1 MNIPKII
8 LNDRK
13 IISSEVY
20 YYYQSLAQQLIKN
33 QRNSNIN
40 IKKNYSKEKILNWF
54 SNLDIKQKF
63 KICSIYNNWFS
74 NIIYQMMEYYHFDSV
89 IEFSPTDVYLEFK
102 KNNLDEYNC
111 LKSELTFN
119 NKIKNCD
126 NYMTFFI
133 GENKVK
139 KLSGIPDEN
148 ELININLKNHFE
160 LLFLDNLRFITL
172 DEFNDTISFSYDLF
186 EHSERLFE
194 FFNYFSKQQC
204 FITLIKP
211 ILEKNNC
218 YNFSL
223 PDWVYN
229 FQSYSFCQL
238 LIIFF
243 EQIISVY
250 YQLYL
255 YEKEIPKLIIDQKY
269 TNFFKTNENI
279 KEYLLNKIKNKN
291 DLIINKQ
298 ECYEKLNSKTQID
311 KYNYYQNKS
320 AFVYSMA
327 FGPSFFEKNINK
339 ERDFNMKFN
348 FLIELIKTDI
358 NRFIDKISLI
368 ETKDCFKYANF
379 IYNTIYQQ
387 LIKQYS
393 DSCYQE
399 LILEE
404 KNKTQNESVTNK
416 SKKNKRKKKKKKK
429 NENEIKDI
437 HNTNNNI
444 ISDDCN
450 EEENKK
456 NIIEDGEEEIEE
468 IPADYIIQPKTEQA
482 QKELES
488 NNNNIINNNDINN
501 STVSSS
507 YTNKYS
513 KDNNYNFVPKYNNF
527 FKCEKKDTEM
537 LLEINDFCDDKSEDN
552 NEEKEK
558 NNNKFELE
566 DISEND
572 ISEENN
578 NSENN
583 NNLQMN
589 ENDGKKKKK
598 KHKKRNKKKKNKIN
612 DDIDNDIINQNQ
624 IKNDIIFKEKNEIIN
639 TNNIINSKK
648 IQIESNIK
656 INNKNNEIN
665 NINIKKDIL
674 EINNSFK
681 DKVDKE
687 KKINN
692 DLVQEEIKEQK
703 QNKNDNNEKLKIE
716 ENIKENSK
724 NKKKNE
730 KEFFLF
736 PVNKSNKKKDKAT
749 NTNQKD
755 KKNSSNIIIDTKDE
769 KNSSINNKNIS
780 NEEKNVPN
788 KITQEKPKNEEIN
801 NKEENIISMNS
812 FEINQKS
819 QNSNIKNNNID
830 KNKIEHQTLKESELL
845 KKNDKSNN
853 INESKLVNNIYF
865 LNQSAY
871 FNPIFYNNCNNSFFI
886 FQNDLFTILGK
897 DILKF
902 QKIVENNLIEIN
914 IYREKVINK
923 LKQFILANLSS
934 KYYIKF
940 LFYGSHS
947 TGLSIE
953 SSDIDILI
961 KFQKKNIDEKY
972 QINSQQNIQDLIF
985 QLNEDFKKN
994 ITELNIDKINP
1005 IYTASIPV
1013 LKIECLLKDIIPVDI
1028 QNKLSEKYLFN
1039 FENELLKLNF
1049 DFTFLEVADINKEQI
1064 IPSKEIINYI
1074 KDTINIYPNIKPIIL
1089 VLKRYMQIKKLNSS
1103 YHGGL
1108 SSFSLFLLVA
1118 SYNKH
1123 IFNEN
1128 KYLDK
1133 NKDFNNLL
1141 GQIFYGFFMFYASF
1155 NFKINSI
1162 DLKKIN
1168 PIILLN
1174 EFSESKITLI
1184 DPITGLNAAKSTFKI
1199 EQIKYTFNNAIMAIN
1214 DIFFKNMNYIDND
1227 EQSNIITKL
1236 LTSNNYTNYFY

>member
-229 FQSYSFCQL
+229 YQSYSFCQL

-255 YEKEIPKLIIDQKY
+255 YEKEIPKLSIDQKY

-368 ETKDCFKYANF
+368 GTKDCFKYANF

-429 NENEIKDI
+429 NENENEIKDI

-444 ISDDCN
+444 ISDDYN

-468 IPADYIIQPKTEQA
+468 IPADYIIQPKAEQA

-488 NNNNIINNNDINN
+488 NNNNIINSNDINN

-598 KHKKRNKKKKNKIN
+598 KHKKRNKKKKNNKVDDDNINKNLINNEQIKDEIILKEKKDNSNKI
-612 DDIDNDIINQNQ
+612 IINS
-624 IKNDIIFKEKNEIIN
+624 KNKSNSKIIINNINNEIIN
-639 TNNIINSKK
+639 
-648 IQIESNIK
+648 IK
-656 INNKNNEIN
+656 NNKN
-665 NINIKKDIL
+665 DIP
-674 EINNSFK
+674 
-681 DKVDKE
+681 
-687 KKINN
+687 
-692 DLVQEEIKEQK
+692 EIKELIK
-703 QNKNDNNEKLKIE
+703 DKDEKFKKKDDDLNIVKIDEKKEKENSNNNNNNNEKSKAE
-716 ENIKENSK
+716 DIKESK
-724 NKKKNE
+724 IKYKKKAD
-730 KEFFLF
+730 KGFFLYT
-736 PVNKSNKKKDKAT
+736 VNKSNKKKDKINK
-749 NTNQKD
+749 NTPK
-755 KKNSSNIIIDTKDE
+755 IIIDTKDE
-769 KNSSINNKNIS
+769 NISSINNKNIS
-780 NEEKNVPN
+780 SDENN
-788 KITQEKPKNEEIN
+788 IN
-801 NKEENIISMNS
+801 NKTIQINEDTNKKIEIKQENIITSNS
-812 FEINQKS
+812 VEINKES
-819 QNSNIKNNNID
+819 EIKEIPENNIEKQILKDNTLFNKTNNNI
-830 KNKIEHQTLKESELL
+830 
-845 KKNDKSNN
+845 N
-853 INESKLVNNIYF
+853 INEPKLVNNLIF
-865 LNQSAY
+865 VNQSSY
-871 FNPIFYNNCNNSFFI
+871 FNPILYNNFNNSFFVY
-886 FQNDLFTILGK
+886 QNELFSILGN

-902 QKIVENNLIEIN
+902 QKCVESNLSEIN
-914 IYREKVINK
+914 TYREKVINK
-923 LKQFILANLSS
+923 LKKFILLNLSA
-934 KYYIKF
+934 KYYIEF
-940 LFYGSHS
+940 LFYGSYS

-961 KFQKKNIDEKY
+961 KFEKKVKDDNY
-972 QINSQQNIQDLIF
+972 QINSQKNIQDLIF

-994 ITELNIDKINP
+994 ITELKIDKINP

-1013 LKIECLLKDIIPVDI
+1013 LKIECILNDIIPIDI
-1028 QNKLSEKYLFN
+1028 QNKLCEKYLFD

-1049 DFTFLEVADINKEQI
+1049 DFTFLEVDDIKKEQN
-1064 IPSKEIINYI
+1064 IPSQEIIYYI
-1074 KDTINIYPNIKPIIL
+1074 KNSINIYPNIKPIIL
-1089 VLKRYMQIKKLNSS
+1089 VLKRYMQKKKLNSS

-1118 SYNKH
+1118 SYNKYF
-1123 IFNEN
+1123 FNEN

-1133 NKDFNNLL
+1133 NKDINNLL
-1141 GQIFYGFFMFYASF
+1141 GQIFYGFFMFYANF
-1155 NFKINSI
+1155 NFKINYI
-1162 DLKKIN
+1162 DLKENN
-1168 PIILLN
+1168 PINILN

-1184 DPITGLNAAKSTFKI
+1184 DPITGLNAAKSTFKL
-1199 EQIKYTFNNAIMAIN
+1199 EQIKYTFNNAIMVIN
-1214 DIFFKNMNYIDND
+1214 DIFYKKNYIDKNNEND
-1227 EQSNIITKL
+1227 IITKL
-1236 LTSNNYTNYFY
+1236 LTSNNFTNYFY